1 MVKNILILNMTRMG
15 DLIQSTPTITG
26 LRKKYRDSNITLMVT
41 KDFEEFSKN
50 ISHVNNRV
58 VIDIKQFRDRKNL
71 NGFLWIELYRYLE
84 SLLDELKKNNYD
96 LLINLSHSKLSA
108 FMISYL
114 GINSVRGF
122 GCNKN
127 GDRMTFDPWM
137 QYFGTEPFNRKTN
150 PFNLVEIFTR
160 GAGVAPENNPIH
172 LIPNSID
179 PKVLI
184 QKFGN
189 CIKEGDLVIGMQAG
203 SSIEGRRWS
212 PKSFAILADD
222 LIESLGARLILFGVD
237 SEKELGKQIVHF
249 SKYKDKLIDLT
260 GRTNVDELTSLVK
273 RCSYLITNDTGTMHI
288 AAAVGTTVVGLFFA
302 HAHPY
307 ETAPYS
313 PGHVIFQAR
322 IECAPCSYG
331 VECNNIVCVHKVQP
345 DHLLL
350 MIQSHYANGVWEI
363 TKSMPNMDEINIFN
377 TYIGEDRRLRL
388 RSLIKHPITLN
399 DIIRE
404 VYAEH
409 WLNSLGQEMNG
420 TKTNCDIGTLLFREY
435 DCSNTDKLYMQIKD
449 KIATLK
455 SLEGIA
461 SLGIKL
467 TNKIIN
473 ICASGKFTKIID
485 TVKLLAEEVEK
496 LDKRISQI
504 GFVNPELKSITDMFV
519 KRKENIQENEPTQLA
534 LDTKR
539 CYLKLLEE
547 CDSLIKLLM
556 PVFNKFKS
564 HNVDTFHAAVSSIN
578 VEVPGR

>member
-15 DLIQSTPTITG
+15 DLIQTTPTITG

-50 ISHVNNRV
+50 IPHINKRV
-58 VIDIKQFRDRKNL
+58 VIDIKQFRDRKSL
-71 NGFLWIELYRYLE
+71 NGFLWIDLYRYLE
-84 SLLDELKKNNYD
+84 SLLDELKINNYD

-114 GINSVRGF
+114 GVNNVRGF
-122 GCNKN
+122 GCDNN
-127 GDRMTFDPWM
+127 GDRITFDPWM
-137 QYFGTEPFNRKTN
+137 QYFGTEPFNRRIN

-160 GAGVAPENNPIH
+160 GAGVTPENNPIH
-172 LIPNSID
+172 LIPSSID
-179 PKVLI
+179 TKILI
-184 QKFGN
+184 KKFSN
-189 CIKEGDLVIGMQAG
+189 SIKEGDLVIGMQAG

-212 PKSFAILADD
+212 PKSFAILADG
-222 LIESLGARLILFGVD
+222 LIESLGAKLILFGVD
-237 SEKELGKQIVHF
+237 SEKELGEQIVYF
-249 SKYKDKLIDLT
+249 SKYKDELIDLT
-260 GRTNVDELTSLVK
+260 GRTNVDELSSLVK

-350 MIQSHYANGVWEI
+350 MIQRHHANGVWET
-363 TKSMPNMDEINIFN
+363 TKTMSNMDEINIFN
-377 TYIGEDRRLRL
+377 TYIGEDSRLRL

-399 DIIRE
+399 DVIRE

-409 WLNSLGQEMNG
+409 WLKSLGQEMDRSNIH
-420 TKTNCDIGTLLFREY
+420 CDIGKLLFREY
-435 DCSNTDKLYMQIKD
+435 DCSNTDKLCMQIDD
-449 KIATLK
+449 KMVTLK
-455 SLEGIA
+455 SLESIA
-461 SLGIKL
+461 SIGIKL
-467 TNKIIN
+467 ANQIIN
-473 ICASGKFTKIID
+473 LCSRGNLTKTID
-485 TVKLLAEEVEK
+485 AVKILAEEIEK
-496 LDKRISQI
+496 LDKKINQI

-534 LDTKR
+534 LDTKG
-539 CYLKLLEE
+539 CYAKLLEE
-547 CDSLIKLLM
+547 CTSLVSLLI
-556 PVFNKFKS
+556 PVSNKFKS
-564 HNVDTFHAAVSSIN
+564 SNIDTFHAVVSSIN